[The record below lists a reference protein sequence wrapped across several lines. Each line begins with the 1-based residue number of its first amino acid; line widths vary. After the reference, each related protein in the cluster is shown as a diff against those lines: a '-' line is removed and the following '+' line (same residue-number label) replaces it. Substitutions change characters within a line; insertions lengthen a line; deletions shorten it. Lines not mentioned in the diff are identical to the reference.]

1 MSKIQ
6 VNEIVNHF
14 DTGAPDCPK
23 GLTVTGFSTFTGGAS
38 YSGSVSIGGTL
49 TYEDVNNIDSVG
61 VITARSGIDI
71 GVSGGGS
78 NTFLDNIENGH
89 LNIINSGRQ
98 ANNGRVR
105 INKTNDAGGDT
116 TYFRDFEVY
125 DGKDNLLLLADGS
138 SGNIGIGTDNPN
150 NPLTVYGS
158 GNHIFLK
165 DTATDNNLQIRSS
178 GGVAQFNSYGT
189 GGARRDF
196 VFNQYTTEVLRITS
210 SGNVGIGSNIPAEK
224 LDVNGGLK
232 VYANTNIATF
242 KNNQLRSDAAGTYY
256 FDHGTTGQSFTFRTS
271 TSSSLDTTGPSVT
284 SAGNISFPSG
294 KGIDFSA
301 TSDGGT
307 STPSELL
314 DDYEEG
320 SWNPQI
326 LGWNGSYSIQE
337 GRYIKIGR
345 KVHLI
350 GEVRTD
356 ATTGSSFN
364 TWPGLSNLPFVNTT
378 SFQGVSGSQRNMGYA
393 TMLGDISPGGTNGQ
407 GFVTFDRNTGTA
419 FFPNHISSAGA
430 QNFSNGMINNITTVD
445 FGYRFNCTY
454 YTD

>member
-1 MSKIQ
+1 MTVIRPNSISG
-6 VNEIVNHF
+6 I
-14 DTGAPDCPK
+14 TS
-23 GLTVTGFSTFTGGAS
+23 LTAHRGSIDFYAHDGSAATFTNINSNVTSGVSTFASLNITGDLDVGGA
-38 YSGSVSIGGTL
+38 L
-49 TYEDVNNIDSVG
+49 TYEDVTNVDSIGIV
-61 VITARSGIDI
+61 TAR
-71 GVSGGGS
+71 
-78 NTFLDNIENGH
+78 NGLH
-89 LNIINSGRQ
+89 
-98 ANNGRVR
+98 V
-105 INKTNDAGGDT
+105 TGGD
-116 TYFRDFEVY
+116 V
-125 DGKDNLLLLADGS
+125 
-138 SGNIGIGTDNPN
+138 GIGTDNPN
-150 NPLTVYGS
+150 NPLTVHGS

-165 DTATDNNLQIRSS
+165 DTATDNIFQIRHAS
-178 GGVAQFNSYGT
+178 GIAEFNSYGT

-210 SGNVGIGSNIPAEK
+210 GGNVGIGSNIPAEK
-224 LDVNGGLK
+224 LDINGGLK

-356 ATTGSSFN
+356 ATTGSSIN

-407 GFVTFDRNTGTA
+407 GFVTFDRNNGTA

-430 QNFSNGMINNITTVD
+430 QNFSNGMINNLTTVD